1 MIPFDRK
8 NEDCI
13 NLCILSK
20 KVTNSDNNYKLV
32 TIHCFIVN
40 AFIFEIDVLKQN
52 STSKY
57 NIVNLCGL
65 CRMFFMPHKASL
77 NTKL

>member
-1 MIPFDRK
+1 MRIVLFYIYIYICVSFQNR
-8 NEDCI
+8 
-13 NLCILSK
+13 
-20 KVTNSDNNYKLV
+20 VTNSDNNYKLV
-32 TIHCFIVN
+32 TIHCFIVS
-40 AFIFEIDVLKQN
+40 AFIFETDVLKQN

-65 CRMFFMPHKASL
+65 CRIFFIPHKASL